1 MAATSWAE
9 PDCSLTGAPFSDVG
23 RAPVIDSK
31 SQSTSARNRAPKTA
45 SSVSRMC
52 AVAAI
57 LDSDSAHS
65 LSTGEVAT
73 RTPRLV
79 SR

>member
-1 MAATSWAE
+1 ARTVCLLARSRRVRRDWSA
-9 PDCSLTGAPFSDVG
+9 G
-23 RAPVIDSK
+23 
-31 SQSTSARNRAPKTA
+31 SQQI
-45 SSVSRMC
+45 
-52 AVAAI
+52 I
-57 LDSDSAHS
+57 LDRDLQLVVNSLWESGAEASAHS